1 MTGKGLRYKKAW
13 SVGVTSTLEHDVCGS
28 EEKAKRTPCGEEEEE
43 EEHSTYDA
51 RGL

>member
-1 MTGKGLRYKKAW
+1 MTIKGLRYKKAW
-13 SVGVTSTLEHDVCGS
+13 SVGVTSTFEYDVCRS
-28 EEKAKRTPCGEEEEE
+28 EEKINPSPRGEEEE

>member
-1 MTGKGLRYKKAW
+1 MTVKGLRYKKAW
-13 SVGVTSTLEHDVCGS
+13 SVGVTSTFEYDVCRS
-28 EEKAKRTPCGEEEEE
+28 EEKINPSPRGEEEEE